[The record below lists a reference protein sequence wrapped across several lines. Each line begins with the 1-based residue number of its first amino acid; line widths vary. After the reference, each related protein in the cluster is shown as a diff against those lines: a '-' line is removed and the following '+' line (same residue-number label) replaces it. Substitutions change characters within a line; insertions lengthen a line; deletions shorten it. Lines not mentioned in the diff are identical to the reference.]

1 MEDSKPH
8 LDHSIKEE
16 EETQPEPDEVLT
28 MNNSIGRVWSVKV
41 PKHLMERWSTIGRQ
55 NVHLATMRV
64 YERDPRTGRQRI
76 SLLVPIDPVDPDD
89 PSASVSPKL
98 NPGSYDE
105 YDLEMANVS
114 VENQFV
120 VAQKE
125 KSPGSRARNAILT
138 GIVKHE
144 CNLHPRMT
152 DSYLRR
158 MKARAL
164 AANQPKRTVKLMDES
179 EAGGLGMMNMMSSGL
194 NTGPSTLSSMIVRL
208 LNSDILRYLLISAQK
223 GTNRK
228 GVKGTFERYARIPRN
243 QLLDMLFALYRERPF
258 WSAKDL
264 RARTEQPEI
273 YLKEVLGEIAELRR
287 FGEFSGMYE
296 LKANYRDTVRL
307 FCLLLPKNLSYE
319 SFSNLHRF
327 PNSLIRR

>member
-1 MEDSKPH
+1 MEERDSKPH
-8 LDHSIKEE
+8 LDQAIKEE

-41 PKHLMERWSTIGRQ
+41 PKHLMERWGTIGRQ

-64 YERDPRTGRQRI
+64 YDRDPRTGRQRI
-76 SLLVPIDPVDPDD
+76 SLLVPTDPVDPDD
-89 PSASVSPKL
+89 PKATVAPIL
-98 NPGSYDE
+98 EPGSFDE

-125 KSPGSRARNAILT
+125 KIPGSRARAGILT

-158 MKARAL
+158 MRARNL

-194 NTGPSTLSSMIVRL
+194 NTGPSTLSGMIVRNLATIL
-208 LNSDILRYLLISAQK
+208 LFFILIVH
-223 GTNRK
+223 T
-228 GVKGTFERYARIPRN
+228 ERNKPQEHQRH
-243 QLLDMLFALYRERPF
+243 F
-258 WSAKDL
+258 
-264 RARTEQPEI
+264 RAFRTHATQST
-273 YLKEVLGEIAELRR
+273 LGHAFLTVSRTTVL
-287 FGEFSGMYE
+287 
-296 LKANYRDTVRL
+296 V
-307 FCLLLPKNLSYE
+307 C
-319 SFSNLHRF
+319 
-327 PNSLIRR
+327 